1 MTVAAALVAR
11 LRRLAG
17 RTVPKDGPGDRP
29 GDGSGG
35 DPALAKAPGAA
46 SGGRFPPAVRL
57 TSALGLAAFTLCLSL
72 LFLAARFPDERLRL
86 WLERSLSPGHGLSL
100 SVRQARATLFPPGA
114 VLDGLRLRL
123 EGVSEPLAD
132 MPEARLRLSLAA
144 ACLGRLEVSAVGRTL
159 GGELTVAAVSEAI
172 FGGGWR
178 EVAIAA
184 SGLDLGLSPGL
195 PWLVNR
201 HAGGRLSGKV
211 RLFPGRAVS
220 ATAGVLL
227 EDAFIEVE
235 GEMLRAVR
243 VELGRMAVRAEFT
256 DGGLAVQECSV
267 ASDMLRGGLTG
278 RIESPGPGGDI
289 RASRLA
295 LSGTLTDEIQ
305 AQVTPPQPAGLGL
318 AGTLAAPVLTWDAGA
333 DAGRAGQT
341 SPAPADQGVLP

>member
-1 MTVAAALVAR
+1 MTVAAAFLAR

-17 RTVPKDGPGDRP
+17 KTAPGDAP
-29 GDGSGG
+29 GG
-35 DPALAKAPGAA
+35 DAQASQALAPAAEAA
-46 SGGRFPPAVRL
+46 SGGRPAPAVRL
-57 TSALGLAAFTLCLSL
+57 ASALGLAAFTLCLSL
-72 LFLAARFPDERLRL
+72 VLLAVRFPDERLRL
-86 WLERSLSPGHGLSL
+86 WLERSLSPGHGLNL

-114 VLDGLRLRL
+114 VLDGVRLRL

-144 ACLGRLEVSAVGRTL
+144 ACLGRLEVSAAGRTL
-159 GGELTVAAVSEAI
+159 GGELTVAAVSEAL

-195 PWLVNR
+195 SWLLNR
-201 HAGGRLSGKV
+201 HAGGRLSGEV

-220 ATAGVLL
+220 ATAGMLL

-243 VELGRMAVRAEFT
+243 VDLGRMAVRAEFT
-256 DGGLAVQECSV
+256 DGRLAVQECSV

-289 RASRLA
+289 RDSRLA
-295 LSGTLTDEIQ
+295 LSGTLTDEVQ
-305 AQVTPPQPAGLGL
+305 AHVTPPQPAGLRL

-333 DAGRAGQT
+333 EAGTAGRG
-341 SPAPADQGVLP
+341 SPAPAAQAVMP